1 MQSSAGSSVEGHV
14 SVGDANRGARRSRKK
29 ETLREIKKKA
39 RYSDPFV
46 EPHGRFPDWQQ
57 VCKHKIKDDL
67 AVTSGVY
74 RCSLLKDNDVKLFR
88 RKLFANKTKTEQDK
102 FLLLNIVSN
111 SATRSRV
118 DKFNLKRKREVAPE
132 YYIKLTDGRR
142 VRVCR
147 QTFEEVVKPIG
158 STRITGVVN
167 RNFKTGLLPSETR
180 GGDRV
185 LGKKSNQSGNLFQ
198 V

>member
-1 MQSSAGSSVEGHV
+1 M
-14 SVGDANRGARRSRKK
+14 
-29 ETLREIKKKA
+29 
-39 RYSDPFV
+39 
-46 EPHGRFPDWQQ
+46 
-57 VCKHKIKDDL
+57 
-67 AVTSGVY
+67 
-74 RCSLLKDNDVKLFR
+74 
-88 RKLFANKTKTEQDK
+88 
-102 FLLLNIVSN
+102 NIVSN
-111 SATRSRV
+111 PATRSRV

-167 RNFKTGLLPSETR
+167 RNFKTGLLPTETR

-185 LGKKSNQSGNLFQ
+185 LDKNCQKKQSVRQFISGLKARKSHYGRNKSVRLYLPSDC
-198 V
+198 